1 MSGYKWNCRI
11 CWESNET
18 DGHPNV
24 PVCDKCVKPVAD
36 YLCQEEMGSKITL
49 QTRGVNVEYWM
60 DQARFLMALA
70 VKRWQPISQ
79 RGLTT
84 DMMMAP
90 EVKRL
95 GGTLDRT

>member
-1 MSGYKWNCRI
+1 MSGYKFFCRI
-11 CWESNET
+11 CHEDCT
-18 DGHPNV
+18 VDTHPNV
-24 PVCDKCVKPVAD
+24 PVCDKCVRPIAL
-36 YLCQEEMGSKITL
+36 YLCKEELNVDMNV
-49 QTRGVNVEYWM
+49 RGVDQEYWL

-70 VKRWQPISQ
+70 VKRWKPISQ

-84 DMMMAP
+84 DMMQQP